1 MQGGAHLCH
10 KLVSPQVPLLSC
22 LHCLDMT
29 ALASSQLLSM
39 VANVAAAVTPAL
51 NLTETVRAAKM
62 VQGTLLNVAVTVHGC
77 VSARVCL
84 PVTLTEA
91 VSAAVSPTEA
101 LTKAANAILLAAAW
115 P

>member
-1 MQGGAHLCH
+1 
-10 KLVSPQVPLLSC
+10 
-22 LHCLDMT
+22 
-29 ALASSQLLSM
+29 
-39 VANVAAAVTPAL
+39 
-51 NLTETVRAAKM
+51 M
-62 VQGTLLNVAVTVHGC
+62 VQGTLLIVAVTVHGC
-77 VSARVCL
+77 MSARVCL